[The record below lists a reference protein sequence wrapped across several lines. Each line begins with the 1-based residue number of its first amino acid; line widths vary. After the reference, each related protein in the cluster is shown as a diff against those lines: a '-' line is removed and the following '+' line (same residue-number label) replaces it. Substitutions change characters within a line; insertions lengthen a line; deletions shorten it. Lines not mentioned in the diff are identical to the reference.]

1 MSDDKTPTGRDLDK
15 ALDYQEAS
23 LTERHRQRL
32 SSHEDEDSTVI
43 EQRAAESVKSNSS
56 TPPRAKAIV
65 AILNAVKTPGQVIV
79 TLAFLALLAYFVA
92 TAGPAILD
100 RFP

>member
-1 MSDDKTPTGRDLDK
+1 MGADDKTPTGRDLDK

-32 SSHEDEDSTVI
+32 SSYEDEDSTVI

-56 TPPRAKAIV
+56 TPPRAKA
-65 AILNAVKTPGQVIV
+65 
-79 TLAFLALLAYFVA
+79 LAMLLGALAYSGALTALVA
-92 TAGPAILD
+92 WAGN
-100 RFP
+100 